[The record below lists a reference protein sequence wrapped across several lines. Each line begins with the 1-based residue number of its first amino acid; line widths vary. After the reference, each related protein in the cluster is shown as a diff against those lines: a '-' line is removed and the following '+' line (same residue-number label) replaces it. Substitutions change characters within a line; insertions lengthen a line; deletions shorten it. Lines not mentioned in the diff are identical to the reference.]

1 MAYYNRKYQEIKL
14 NNMEYLSSGGCAQVF
29 YDKDKVFKEYS
40 SKTTLNWRLSEKM
53 FDILKDIDNPNFI
66 ELFDIYSDCN
76 RIGLFKNRIKDKPF
90 IVDAYTAKYYPGN
103 NLVNVM
109 FEQKDYLLENIK
121 NLENLFETFSD
132 YRICAEDVKKRNTII
147 NRNGIVI
154 IDPDLFYMFNKDTSK
169 DFRTLINKR
178 RLLELLRSIMINSEP
193 GEVDYQTFNNGIDME
208 ILDFKVTEK
217 TSISNEV
224 AKKLKYVKRPINL
237 FNKTTESKGN

>member
-1 MAYYNRKYQEIKL
+1 
-14 NNMEYLSSGGCAQVF
+14 
-29 YDKDKVFKEYS
+29 
-40 SKTTLNWRLSEKM
+40 
-53 FDILKDIDNPNFI
+53 
-66 ELFDIYSDCN
+66 
-76 RIGLFKNRIKDKPF
+76 
-90 IVDAYTAKYYPGN
+90 
-103 NLVNVM
+103 
-109 FEQKDYLLENIK
+109 
-121 NLENLFETFSD
+121 
-132 YRICAEDVKKRNTII
+132 
-147 NRNGIVI
+147 
-154 IDPDLFYMFNKDTSK
+154 MFNKDTSK